1 MIFGYC
7 KATTI
12 YQNLSS
18 QEKKILSVFPEAK
31 IIKEKYNSKKN
42 NLFNFNIIKK
52 KINTGDSIV
61 FESILKLGETTSDI
75 LENYKFFLKQN
86 INLLFLKEPHLD
98 SNLLFEKFDIENS
111 YPYSLLEKQIDI
123 VLKKYYDTKSLIK
136 LNTKKKLSEIDNKSL
151 GRKKFVKVETKKS
164 KDSKLVI
171 KNLSKNFNGVFTDV
185 EILKILK
192 INRNTFYKYKKELL
206 EEINNK
212 N

>member
-86 INLLFLKEPHLD
+86 INLLF
-98 SNLLFEKFDIENS
+98 
-111 YPYSLLEKQIDI
+111 
-123 VLKKYYDTKSLIK
+123 
-136 LNTKKKLSEIDNKSL
+136 
-151 GRKKFVKVETKKS
+151 
-164 KDSKLVI
+164 
-171 KNLSKNFNGVFTDV
+171 
-185 EILKILK
+185 
-192 INRNTFYKYKKELL
+192 
-206 EEINNK
+206 
-212 N
+212 